1 MSTRIYCDQCGTETS
16 KREALRFSLSGY
28 SANRTSMGQLNDIE
42 IDICP
47 DCAQRLNGLT
57 IGTVHIRR
65 DHRPERRPSMTSIIT
80 NEIEER
86 YPYPD
91 NGERPTGI
99 TRLGQCLASRK
110 AYRAGVC
117 RKITDRE
124 IDMAALAVYTG
135 TSGMGFEEVE
145 PLWSKLN
152 PDAKEQYR
160 RLARLAIT
168 AARTEALK

>member
-1 MSTRIYCDQCGTETS
+1 M
-16 KREALRFSLSGY
+16 
-28 SANRTSMGQLNDIE
+28 
-42 IDICP
+42 
-47 DCAQRLNGLT
+47 
-57 IGTVHIRR
+57 
-65 DHRPERRPSMTSIIT
+65 SIIT

-86 YPYPD
+86 YPCPD

-99 TRLGQCLASRK
+99 TSLGQCLASRK

-145 PLWSKLN
+145 PLWPKLN

-160 RLARLAIT
+160 LLARLAIM
-168 AARTEALK
+168 AARTAALA

>member
-1 MSTRIYCDQCGTETS
+1 
-16 KREALRFSLSGY
+16 
-28 SANRTSMGQLNDIE
+28 
-42 IDICP
+42 
-47 DCAQRLNGLT
+47 
-57 IGTVHIRR
+57 
-65 DHRPERRPSMTSIIT
+65 MTSIIT

-168 AARTEALK
+168 AARTEALKWANSNGSKYAGSSRIRSASPARSSSSTTAAGSTKPPRAVRTWTT

>member
-1 MSTRIYCDQCGTETS
+1 M
-16 KREALRFSLSGY
+16 
-28 SANRTSMGQLNDIE
+28 
-42 IDICP
+42 
-47 DCAQRLNGLT
+47 
-57 IGTVHIRR
+57 
-65 DHRPERRPSMTSIIT
+65 SIIT
-80 NEIEER
+80 TEIEER

-99 TRLGQCLASRK
+99 TSLGQCLASRK

-124 IDMAALAVYTG
+124 IDAAALAVYTG

-160 RLARLAIT
+160 LLAWLAIT

>member
-1 MSTRIYCDQCGTETS
+1 
-16 KREALRFSLSGY
+16 
-28 SANRTSMGQLNDIE
+28 
-42 IDICP
+42 
-47 DCAQRLNGLT
+47 
-57 IGTVHIRR
+57 
-65 DHRPERRPSMTSIIT
+65 MTSIIT

-135 TSGMGFEEVE
+135 TSGMGFA
-145 PLWSKLN
+145 LWSKLN

-168 AARTEALK
+168 AARAEALK

>member
-1 MSTRIYCDQCGTETS
+1 M
-16 KREALRFSLSGY
+16 
-28 SANRTSMGQLNDIE
+28 
-42 IDICP
+42 
-47 DCAQRLNGLT
+47 
-57 IGTVHIRR
+57 
-65 DHRPERRPSMTSIIT
+65 SIIT

-124 IDMAALAVYTG
+124 IDAAGARRLYGYVGHGLRGGGAVVV
-135 TSGMGFEEVE
+135 EVE
-145 PLWSKLN
+145 P
-152 PDAKEQYR
+152 
-160 RLARLAIT
+160 
-168 AARTEALK
+168 

>member
-1 MSTRIYCDQCGTETS
+1 MKHTNRWREHDEHHHQRDRGTLPLP
-16 KREALRFSLSGY
+16 RQRRA
-28 SANRTSMGQLNDIE
+28 
-42 IDICP
+42 P
-47 DCAQRLNGLT
+47 DRHHQ
-57 IGTVHIRR
+57 
-65 DHRPERRPSMTSIIT
+65 S
-80 NEIEER
+80 
-86 YPYPD
+86 
-91 NGERPTGI
+91 
-99 TRLGQCLASRK
+99 LGQCLASRK

-124 IDMAALAVYTG
+124 IDAAALAVYTG

-160 RLARLAIT
+160 RLAWLAIT

>member
-1 MSTRIYCDQCGTETS
+1 
-16 KREALRFSLSGY
+16 
-28 SANRTSMGQLNDIE
+28 
-42 IDICP
+42 
-47 DCAQRLNGLT
+47 
-57 IGTVHIRR
+57 
-65 DHRPERRPSMTSIIT
+65 MTSIIT

-135 TSGMGFEEVE
+135 TPSMTRRIRLTPAMRGLLLDMYETGSAYPLDRNHRRTFDALEERDYIEHVSWGRWRIT
-145 PLWSKLN
+145 PLGETIAKQLT
-152 PDAKEQYR
+152 AKER
-160 RLARLAIT
+160 NH
-168 AARTEALK
+168 